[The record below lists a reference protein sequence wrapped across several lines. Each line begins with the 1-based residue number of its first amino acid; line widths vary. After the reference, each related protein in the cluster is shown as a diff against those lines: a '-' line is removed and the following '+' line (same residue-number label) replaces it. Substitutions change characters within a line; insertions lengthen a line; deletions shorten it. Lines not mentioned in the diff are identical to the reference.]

1 VLLSKIATYTQ
12 RSFTQREKPLSDNID
27 SRGLRTALGSPLR
40 LLLVAELLDSGD
52 AGVSRD
58 RAIGRTGRHE
68 QDVVACMR
76 PLLNWG
82 LVEWLEDEDRYRI
95 PISANKQHI
104 RVLSDVVEERRD
116 FIDRERRVRDN
127 VLGGMIG
134 VDPKMLMVFEMIRQ
148 VSRLDVSVLVTGETG
163 TGKELVA
170 RAVHELSARRKGFFG
185 AVNCATLSDELF
197 ASEMFGHVKGAF
209 TGAVKD
215 HAGLFERCNKGT
227 LFLDEVGDLSVPNQ
241 VKLLRVLQDSTFTR
255 VGEVTPRTSNFRII
269 CATNRDLVTMVQ
281 QMRFREDLYYRLNVF
296 PLRVPSLR
304 ERPADLAHLANE
316 LLAGKLRKLSEG
328 EESPAL
334 TERAVHALSAHSWPG
349 NVRELENVLT
359 RALIMAGDGPID
371 AHHLPRLTGAFAEL
385 ARTDEVTP
393 MGFADT
399 GTHPPMPMGFADTG
413 SHGVVAPPLGAAQPQ
428 GNPHVDMQT
437 GALKSMADVERE
449 HIAFVLSAQS
459 GNISASASTL
469 GMSRT
474 TLYKKM
480 RDYGLSG

>member
-1 VLLSKIATYTQ
+1 MADT
-12 RSFTQREKPLSDNID
+12 ID
-27 SRGLRTALGSPLR
+27 SRGLRSALGSPLR

-52 AGVSRD
+52 GGVSRS
-58 RAIGRTGRHE
+58 RAVGRTGRHE

-76 PLLNWG
+76 PLIHWG
-82 LVEWLEDEDRYRI
+82 LIQWSEDEDRYRI
-95 PISANKQHI
+95 DPAAPHKHI
-104 RVLSDVVEERRD
+104 EVLRSVVEERRD

-209 TGAVKD
+209 TGAHKD
-215 HAGLFERCNKGT
+215 HAGLFERCDKGT

-269 CATNRDLVTMVQ
+269 CATNRDLVSMVQ

-304 ERPADLAHLANE
+304 ERPEDLAHLANE
-316 LLAGKLRKLSEG
+316 LLAGKLRKLAEG
-328 EESPAL
+328 EESPQL
-334 TERAVHALSAHSWPG
+334 TERSVQALSAHSWPG

-371 AHHLPRLTGAFAEL
+371 AHHLPRLTGAFADL
-385 ARTDEVTP
+385 ARTADVPPAGFADTGGHGVVGP
-393 MGFADT
+393 PLGFADT
-399 GTHPPMPMGFADTG
+399 GTHGR
-413 SHGVVAPPLGAAQPQ
+413 VAPRLGAGAPQ

-437 GALKSMADVERE
+437 GALKSIADVERE
-449 HIAFVLSAQS
+449 HIAFVIAAQS
-459 GNISASASTL
+459 GNISASASAL
-469 GMSRT
+469 GISRT

-480 RDYGLSG
+480 RDYGLGG